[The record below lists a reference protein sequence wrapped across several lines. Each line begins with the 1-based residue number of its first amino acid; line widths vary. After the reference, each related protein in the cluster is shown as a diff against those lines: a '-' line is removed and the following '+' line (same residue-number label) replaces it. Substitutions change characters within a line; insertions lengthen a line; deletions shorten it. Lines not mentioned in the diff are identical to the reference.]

1 MGGGKVAQGKDLW
14 LSEND
19 LEKKKTAK
27 KREIKRF
34 LFICLFLVVIIF
46 T

>member
-19 LEKKKTAK
+19 LEKKRPLKSVK
-27 KREIKRF
+27 
-34 LFICLFLVVIIF
+34 
-46 T
+46 